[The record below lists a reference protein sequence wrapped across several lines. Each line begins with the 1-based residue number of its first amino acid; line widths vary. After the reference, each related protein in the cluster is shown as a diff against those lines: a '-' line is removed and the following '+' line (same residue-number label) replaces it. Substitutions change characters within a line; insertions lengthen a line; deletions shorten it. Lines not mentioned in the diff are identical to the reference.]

1 MNAAP
6 TRRTLPAV
14 TGALPAV
21 EAVGDVSSAS
31 RVPGWRPLQS
41 DAGLVHSGD
50 GVLWSRRRSLGQK
63 QARHAY
69 AQDTKY

>member
-1 MNAAP
+1 MDAAAAW
-6 TRRTLPAV
+6 RALPAV

-31 RVPGWRPLQS
+31 RVSGRRPLQG

-50 GVLWSRRRSLGQK
+50 GVLRGRWR
-63 QARHAY
+63 
-69 AQDTKY
+69 T